1 MSEDHDYYAE
11 IIGNNSDGWTL
22 SYYDLNDKKQFMK
35 LDSEDEQSAV
45 DEAADYL
52 GIEVDDIEVVYD

>member
-52 GIEVDDIEVVYD
+52 GIEADEIEVVYD